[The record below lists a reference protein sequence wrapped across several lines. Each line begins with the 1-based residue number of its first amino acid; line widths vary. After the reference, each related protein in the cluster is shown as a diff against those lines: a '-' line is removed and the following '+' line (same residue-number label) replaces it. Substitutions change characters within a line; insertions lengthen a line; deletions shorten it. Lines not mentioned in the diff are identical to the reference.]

1 MKNFTGFASTT
12 KTSTYDTGLRNY
24 MNGVYKN
31 MSFALAITALV
42 SFIFGNTQLINLI
55 ITPPLNLIVMFA
67 PLIFVIVFSAKINKL
82 TGEQARN
89 YLMIF
94 ASIMGLS
101 LSSIFIVY
109 TGTNIV
115 RTFLVTSATFGTM
128 SIYGYTTKKDLTGMG
143 SFLIM
148 GLFGLIIASIVNL
161 FLRSPGMEFALSLLG
176 VLIFTGL
183 TAYDVQ
189 KIKRL
194 YFTVSGSREAI
205 EKVAIMGALTLYLDF
220 INLFLFLLRF
230 MGGGRSD

>member
-1 MKNFTGFASTT
+1 MKDFIRTVSTT
-12 KTSTYDTGLRNY
+12 KTSTYDAGLRNY

-31 MSFALAITALV
+31 MSFALAITAVV

-55 ITPPLNLIVMFA
+55 ITPPINFIVMFA
-67 PLIFVIVFSAKINKL
+67 PLIFVMFFSAKINKL

-101 LSSIFIVY
+101 LSSIFIIY
-109 TGTNIV
+109 TGTSIV
-115 RTFLVTSATFGTM
+115 RTFLVTSITFGAM
-128 SIYGYTTKKDLTGMG
+128 SLYGYTTKKDLTGMG

-148 GLFGLIIASIVNL
+148 GLFGLIIAMIVNL
-161 FLRSPGMEFALSLLG
+161 FLRSAGMEFALSILG

-194 YFTVSGSREAI
+194 YFTVSGSKEAVK
-205 EKVAIMGALTLYLDF
+205 KVAIMGALNLYLDF

-230 MGGGRSD
+230 MGGGRNN

>member
-1 MKNFTGFASTT
+1 MKNLTGFASTT
-12 KTSTYDTGLRNY
+12 KTSTYDVGLRNY

-55 ITPPLNLIVMFA
+55 ITPPLNFIIMFA
-67 PLIFVIVFSAKINKL
+67 PLIYVFWFSAKINRL

-89 YLMIF
+89 HLMIF
-94 ASIMGLS
+94 SGIMGLS

-109 TGTNIV
+109 TGTSIV

-128 SIYGYTTKKDLTGMG
+128 SLYGYTTKKDLTGMG

-148 GLFGLIIASIVNL
+148 GLFGLIIAMIVNL

-194 YFTVSGSREAI
+194 YFMVSGSREAV
-205 EKVAIMGALTLYLDF
+205 EKVAIMGALNLYLDF

-230 MGGGRSD
+230 MGGGRSE